1 MNKRTNRRWTR
12 PANRLKNR
20 FPAGGG
26 FDEDEVD
33 WDALGRSTYGRG
45 KHLAG
50 VNLRGVGE
58 SMVGQVGLARERRE
72 ETTALLQLRLA
83 KRGGAGDDDDDDG
96 AGGGKRVTKR
106 KAPLGPLQRPDT
118 VRAVHVEKSVD
129 PWLRKSPG
137 FKHLKT

>member
-1 MNKRTNRRWTR
+1 M
-12 PANRLKNR
+12 
-20 FPAGGG
+20 
-26 FDEDEVD
+26 D

-83 KRGGAGDDDDDDG
+83 KRGGAGEDDDDDDG
-96 AGGGKRVTKR
+96 AGRGKRVKKR

-118 VRAVHVEKSVD
+118 VGLCTLTKSA
-129 PWLRKSPG
+129 
-137 FKHLKT
+137 